1 VAKVPVVVFTMT
13 RCPFCKTAKD
23 LLRSLGVAFE
33 EVNLDDHPE
42 RWEEC
47 GRRSG
52 RETVPQIF
60 WGERAL
66 GGCDDLTALKKSGEL
81 ARLVAEWKAG

>member
-1 VAKVPVVVFTMT
+1 MPKVPVVVFTMT
-13 RCPFCKTAKD
+13 RCPFCRTAKE

-33 EVNLDDHPE
+33 EVNLDQAPE

-47 GRRSG
+47 ERLSG
-52 RETVPQIF
+52 QQTVPQIL

-66 GGCDDLTALKKSGEL
+66 GGCEELLALKKSGEL
-81 ARLVAEWKAG
+81 GRLAALWKTG